1 MKKMG
6 LSTGTTADLVDW
18 VSESMCGPTSPT
30 YGKFC
35 AVRQQLGED
44 RGILV
49 GKSIMKTYAIADV
62 SGIVSGDYGWHIPYA
77 LWSDL
82 SALSGQVMELSDIV
96 ISGIGGDY
104 LPLSGGEM
112 SGDIEFQP
120 NNNIYWGT
128 PDGYDG
134 RINAST
140 PGLTIYNDA
149 EDQWR
154 FKSSFMSESEYD
166 VLRRMD
172 LSSVEVPTKLSEL
185 SNDVGFVVSADVV
198 MRTNA
203 SPLTITVPYDYGLTI

>member
-49 GKSIMKTYAIADV
+49 GKSIMKTYAVADV

-96 ISGIGGDY
+96 VSGIGGDY
-104 LPLSGGEM
+104 LPLSGGTL
-112 SGDIEFQP
+112 SGDL
-120 NNNIYWGT
+120 NLGNHNLSVGSYYMTDAWAAGLNIYDT
-128 PDGYDG
+128 ATD
-134 RINAST
+134 
-140 PGLTIYNDA
+140 
-149 EDQWR
+149 
-154 FKSSFMSESEYD
+154 
-166 VLRRMD
+166 
-172 LSSVEVPTKLSEL
+172 
-185 SNDVGFVVSADVV
+185 
-198 MRTNA
+198 
-203 SPLTITVPYDYGLTI
+203 